1 MALSQISLDS
11 DILARLETLAAS
23 LSLSKEDALH
33 KAVEAYLEDSAFKAD
48 VAAGRDDVQRG
59 DVYPAEEVEAY
70 FSKKR
75 DQLIAKQVL

>member
-11 DILARLETLAAS
+11 DILARLETVAAS
-23 LSLSKEDALH
+23 LSLSKEDALY
-33 KAVEAYLEDSAFKAD
+33 KAVEAYLEDFAFKAD
-48 VAAGRDDVQRG
+48 VATGRDDVQRG
-59 DVYPAEEVEAY
+59 DIYPAEEVEAY